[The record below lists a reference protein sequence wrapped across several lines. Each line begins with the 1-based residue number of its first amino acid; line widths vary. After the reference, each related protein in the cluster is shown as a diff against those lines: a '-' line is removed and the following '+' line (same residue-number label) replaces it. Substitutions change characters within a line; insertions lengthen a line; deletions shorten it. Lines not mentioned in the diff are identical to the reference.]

1 MKVTLKTVLLLLSL
15 PSPVSSARLGSCDRL
30 FLVHNTQAWSP
41 RKSRASCLS
50 STVTFKK
57 NILRFLPSSTLT
69 MFFSLPAHFLKIC
82 KDWPAC
88 SIPGVA
94 NTTWKK
100 KYIVVDHLHFRPHT
114 FLTLGR
120 KNLTYH
126 RTGVVSVGA
135 IKGLDVLKFK
145 HVSLYKGFS
154 NLLVGPCYE
163 KLVIMVCFLRQSR
176 GEVDWRL

>member
-57 NILRFLPSSTLT
+57 EHPPFPSIFHTHHVLLVTSPLLEDLQRLT
-69 MFFSLPAHFLKIC
+69 SVQH
-82 KDWPAC
+82 
-88 SIPGVA
+88 
-94 NTTWKK
+94 TWCGKHHLEK